1 MKEDGAF
8 DRLRQTVRDAM
19 SPHNSRD
26 EFRRLLKAEGID
38 AVFRINPV
46 GRIYGVTFIE
56 HNAGIIANGSV
67 LDLADTWAYEEQQRL
82 IKEYLRSFFDF
93 GIFEERPLQDFAV
106 QGHFSDITF
115 FGAVLGGFNHDIFT
129 VFQMD
134 HRLSEQ
140 RRTYGVFVR
149 RGAYGIEPQGREYI
163 PC

>member
-46 GRIYGVTFIE
+46 GRIYGVTFID

-67 LDLADTWAYEEQQRL
+67 LDLADTWAYEEQ
-82 IKEYLRSFFDF
+82 
-93 GIFEERPLQDFAV
+93 
-106 QGHFSDITF
+106 
-115 FGAVLGGFNHDIFT
+115 
-129 VFQMD
+129 
-134 HRLSEQ
+134 
-140 RRTYGVFVR
+140 
-149 RGAYGIEPQGREYI
+149 
-163 PC
+163 

>member
-46 GRIYGVTFIE
+46 GRIYGVTFID

-93 GIFEERPLQDFAV
+93 GIFKERPLQDFAV

-149 RGAYGIEPQGREYI
+149 RGHTG
-163 PC
+163 